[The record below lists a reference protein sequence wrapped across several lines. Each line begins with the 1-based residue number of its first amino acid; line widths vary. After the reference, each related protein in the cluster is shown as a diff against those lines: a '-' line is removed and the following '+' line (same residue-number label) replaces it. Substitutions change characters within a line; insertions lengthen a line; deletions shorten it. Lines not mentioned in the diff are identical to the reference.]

1 VEGVKIVLISDTH
14 TKHRFLVPEGDM
26 VIHAGDVCS
35 YGTLYELKSFL
46 DWFSTLP
53 HKYKIFIAGNHCFPF
68 QKETPE
74 AASLV
79 RDYPGIIYLE
89 ESGVEIEGIK
99 IWGSP
104 WTPYFFNWAFNYQP
118 EDAYKYWEKI
128 PLDINILITHG
139 PPYGI
144 LDDVGNTRYNPDRH
158 VGCPELLL
166 KINELKDLRLHV
178 FGHIH
183 CGRGIL
189 EVGKTT
195 FCNAS
200 ILNDDYK
207 YYDSTP
213 FICNY

>member
-1 VEGVKIVLISDTH
+1 MEGIKIVLISDTH
-14 TKHRFLVPEGDM
+14 LKHKITLPEADCI
-26 VIHAGDVCS
+26 IHAGDVCS
-35 YGTLYELKSFL
+35 YGTIYEVEVFLK
-46 DWFSTLP
+46 WFSQLP
-53 HKYKIFIAGNHCFPF
+53 YKYKIFCAGNHCFPF
-68 QKETPE
+68 QREKDRVSELLREYPE
-74 AASLV
+74 V
-79 RDYPGIIYLE
+79 IYLE
-89 ESGVEIEGIK
+89 ESSIEIEGIK

-118 EDAYKYWEKI
+118 EEAYKYWSKI
-128 PLDINILITHG
+128 PLDTNILITHG

-144 LDDVGNTRYNPDRH
+144 LDDVGNTRYNKDSH

-166 KINELKDLRLHV
+166 KLKELKDLRLHV

-200 ILNDDYK
+200 ILNDDYM

-213 FICNY
+213 FIYNY